1 MPEISNNKD
10 DFDKQQK
17 FIEEELG
24 FDHVDTYK
32 LINGKAHYGVNVV
45 SISDDEEKIQQKRA
59 YVTSPNPMHAM
70 MEVWDSL
77 MQQSLSNGLEQMS
90 DFIRETM
97 EESGMNADRVLAQV
111 LNMLASEKFHA
122 SFMSTIQSVQP
133 DLIVIGNPQ
142 IVQGFAVQSMG
153 TAEDMTKQVENFLKE
168 VVKDEEE

>member
-1 MPEISNNKD
+1 MPEISDNKD
-10 DFDKQQK
+10 DFDKQEK
-17 FIEEELG
+17 FIKEELG

-45 SISDDEEKIQQKRA
+45 SISEDEENIQQKRA

-77 MQQSLSNGLEQMS
+77 MQQSLSAGLEKIS
-90 DFIRETM
+90 EFIRETM

>member
-1 MPEISNNKD
+1 MPDITD
-10 DFDKQQK
+10 DKNEFDKQQK

-32 LINGKAHYGVNVV
+32 IINGKAHYGVNVV
-45 SISDDEEKIQQKRA
+45 SISEDEDNIQQKRA
-59 YVTSPNPMHAM
+59 YVTSSNPMHAM

-77 MQQSLSNGLEQMS
+77 MQQSLAAGLEKIS
-90 DFIRETM
+90 EFAKETM
-97 EESGMNADRVLAQV
+97 EESGMSADKVLENV

>member
-1 MPEISNNKD
+1 MPDITDDKD
-10 DFDKQQK
+10 EFDKEKK

-24 FDHVDTYK
+24 FDHVDSYK
-32 LINGKAHYGVNVV
+32 IINGKAHYGINVV
-45 SISDDEEKIQQKRA
+45 SISKDEENVEQRRA

-97 EESGMNADRVLAQV
+97 EESGMTADRVLAQL
-111 LNMLASEKFHA
+111 LNMLSDEKFHA
-122 SFMSTIQSVQP
+122 TFMTTIQSVQP